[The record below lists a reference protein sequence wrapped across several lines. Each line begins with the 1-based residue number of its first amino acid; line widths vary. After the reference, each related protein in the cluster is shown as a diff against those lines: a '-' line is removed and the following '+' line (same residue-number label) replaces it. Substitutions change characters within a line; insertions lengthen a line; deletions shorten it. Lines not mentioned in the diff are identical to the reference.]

1 MSKKLFSAGPVY
13 LVIAFLFFY
22 RIVDAQAYFIEK
34 NSRVIVEMESAFNLS
49 GWAQGDT
56 IVSGQVIK
64 YLNWNGTDFFKTPGN
79 QLLEYKIRINT
90 PGTYRFTWH
99 CKVGEG
105 ESNTEHND
113 SWLRIP
119 DASDFYGEKDGHTV
133 HPKGICSSD
142 CPNGAG
148 SGGWFKIYSSGTTD
162 WTWSARTSDNDAHLI
177 YARFDRPGIFTVQVS
192 ARSDHHFLDRF
203 VLYRETVYSEDQITD
218 LSLCESKSKKIPKEK
233 KILSIYTDSED
244 PGVLFAMEEL
254 KSALSQ
260 QGFSFK
266 LNGTVKSDI
275 VLFPVSSANV
285 LSRMNASLENNGFM
299 PKPEG
304 FSIRRDAGNKIWVA
318 GGDIAGLMYGI
329 LELSEQIS
337 LSGMEGIQA
346 ADQNPYMAKR
356 GIKFNIPLDVRT
368 PSYTDMSDAGQQ
380 NIAEM
385 WNLDFWEELIDNLA
399 RNRYNLISVW
409 SLHPFPSLIK
419 VPEYPEIALN
429 DVKRS
434 VTKFDEYYSTRA
446 TGYDAPEIVQN
457 TETLLEISIDEK
469 IAFWRKVMSYAKA
482 RNIDFYIITWNIYTY
497 GIDGKYGIT
506 DDMDNET
513 TKDYYRKCV
522 KQLFLTYPDLAGI
535 GVTTGENMGKGKE
548 GFEAKEDW
556 IFDTYGQ
563 GLIDVS
569 KIQPDRKITFVHR
582 QHEAGTEYI
591 AKKFG
596 RLSENGNIDFVY
608 SFKYAQA
615 HVLSSTKQSFHRKF
629 VGELDGNRTL
639 WTLRNDD
646 NYYFRWGAPD
656 FVREFIKNIPYEVS
670 KGYYYGSDQYVWGRE
685 FLSLDPEIPRQ
696 LEIVKHWYSWMLWG
710 RLGYDPEISNERFT
724 GIIQDRFEETDAGV
738 LFGAWQEASM
748 IYPVTTGFHWG
759 DVDYKWYIEGC
770 RSRPE
775 PAQTESGFHDVNRFI
790 TLPPHKETGYQ
801 SIPDYVNSC
810 REKKP
815 SGLISPIMVSDILH
829 GHADSALVLVKAID
843 TNGNKELMLTINDIQ
858 SMAYLGKYYAH
869 KICGATHLALYREV
883 KEKSNHDK
891 AIIELTAALEYWK
904 LYTASAMQQ
913 YKNPLWTNRVGYVDW
928 VKLTEEV
935 KNDIEIAGRD

>member
-22 RIVDAQAYFIEK
+22 RIADAQVCFTGE
-34 NSRVIVEMESAFNLS
+34 NSEIVIEMESAPYLN
-49 GWAQGDT
+49 GWTMADT
-56 IVSGQVIK
+56 FVSGQKIQ
-64 YLNWNGTDFFKTPGN
+64 YLSWNGNNFFKAPGN
-79 QLLEYKIRINT
+79 QLLEFKIKIEI
-90 PGTYRFTWH
+90 PGNYRFSWH
-99 CKVGEG
+99 SKVGYG

-119 DASDFYGEKDGHTV
+119 DASDFYGNKDGHIV
-133 HPKGICSSD
+133 HPKGICLDD

-148 SGGWFKIYSSGTTD
+148 ADGWFKIYSSGTTE
-162 WTWSARTSDNDAHLI
+162 WTWSTRTSDNDAHLI
-177 YARFDRPGIFTVQVS
+177 YARFDKPGTYTVQVS
-192 ARSDHHFLDRF
+192 ARSNGHFLDRF
-203 VLYRETVYSEDQITD
+203 VLYKETIGVYYGSNSQKVIFAV
-218 LSLCESKSKKIPKEK
+218 KE
-233 KILSIYTDSED
+233 LEN
-244 PGVLFAMEEL
+244 VLI
-254 KSALSQ
+254 KR
-260 QGFSFK
+260 GFSAE
-266 LNGTVKSDI
+266 LASREDADI
-275 VLFPVSSANV
+275 IICQ
-285 LSRMNASLENNGFM
+285 ASTEIKTDKVNEEFVNNEFQLR
-299 PKPEG
+299 PEG
-304 FSIRRDAGNKIWVA
+304 FIISKGDDEKIRLVGADE
-318 GGDIAGLMYGI
+318 AGLMYGL
-329 LELSEQIS
+329 LELAEQIK
-337 LSGMEGIQA
+337 LFGMDGVKPTN
-346 ADQNPYMAKR
+346 QNPHMEIR
-356 GIKFNIPLDVRT
+356 GVKFNIPLDVRT

-385 WNLDFWEELIDNLA
+385 WNYDFWEEMIDKLA
-399 RNRYNLISVW
+399 LNRYNLISLW

-469 IAFWRKVMSYAKA
+469 IAFWRKVMSYAKE
-482 RNIDFYIITWNIYTY
+482 RNIVFYIMTWNIYTY

-569 KIQPDRKITFVHR
+569 KIDPDREITFVHR

-596 RLSENGNIDFVY
+596 KLSENGNIDFVY

-629 VGELDGNRTL
+629 VGELDGHKTL

-696 LEIVKHWYSWMLWG
+696 LEISKHWYSWLLWG

-724 GIIQDRFEETDAGV
+724 VIIQARFEETDAGV

-790 TLPPHKETGYQ
+790 SLPPHKETGYQ

-815 SGLISPIMVSDILH
+815 SGLISPIKVSEILH
-829 GHADSALVLVKAID
+829 GHADSALLLVKTIE
-843 TNGNKELMLTINDIQ
+843 TKGNKELMLTINDIQ

-904 LYTASAMQQ
+904 LYTTSAMKQ
-913 YKNPLWTNRVGYVDW
+913 YNNPLWTNRVGYVDW

-935 KNDIEIAGRD
+935 SNDIEIAKKLK